1 MSMSSTSPQ
10 ASPVAPLTPSMPV
23 EPLPPPPSPRPR
35 LQEREAS
42 CLAERALALSNSSRM
57 AATSAASRSSFFPE
71 AMARRQSRSTSSRW
85 SLARCLSKAAWTD
98 CWEVKRWEALQTWA
112 SVLLFLLVA

>member
-1 MSMSSTSPQ
+1 MPMSSTSPQ
-10 ASPVAPLTPSMPV
+10 ASPAAPLAPSTPV

-71 AMARRQSRSTSSRW
+71 AMARKQSRSTSSRW
-85 SLARCLSKAAWTD
+85 SLARCFSALSTSA
-98 CWEVKRWEALQTWA
+98 VKTPSTR
-112 SVLLFLLVA
+112 LVALSAAAPQAVIGCL